1 MPYRKEFEDLDKV
14 EIVTDI
20 LALNRDNML
29 IAKEAEVKARGDLVM
44 CVESFTDLDVHGSEV
59 FIGKVYYRK
68 KGRA

>member
-14 EIVTDI
+14 EIVTDP
-20 LALNRDNML
+20 LALNRDTAL
-29 IAKEAEVKARGDLVM
+29 IATEAAVKARGDLVM
-44 CVESFTDLDVHGSEV
+44 CVEHFTDLDVHGNEV